1 MQKETIHPRKSYKM
15 NSSCADILL
24 FAAYKWNVSKPSILA
39 DSKYVSPF
47 PCANS
52 LNVLGYLIIALSEN
66 TWQLKQVF
74 SIIFASILP
83 TVFTLVC
90 NKWALSNLSVKMP
103 FANTYF

>member
-1 MQKETIHPRKSYKM
+1 M

-47 PCANS
+47 FV
-52 LNVLGYLIIALSEN
+52 LKFVNVHEQLITALLEN
-66 TWQLKQVF
+66 TWQLKQII

-83 TVFTLVC
+83 AVFTLVC
-90 NKWALSNLSVKMP
+90 NK
-103 FANTYF
+103 